1 MKGKDIEK
9 YKILEI
15 IFLLNRND
23 KKIQELG
30 KKGFWRNQEFR
41 NEKKK

>member
-1 MKGKDIEK
+1 LKESIESKKKGKDIEK

-30 KKGFWRNQEFR
+30 KKGFWRN
-41 NEKKK
+41 